1 MTNVHYFFVEKHGFS
16 ILSKELVSA
25 KHYIEENTSKSNQL
39 IDEQKNTAEMAISA
53 QVQAN
58 LDAFDRE
65 LNNTIAH
72 GHGFGEVCI
81 NILNTK

>member
-16 ILSKELVSA
+16 ILSKELVSV

-58 LDAFDRE
+58 MDAFDRE
-65 LNNTIAH
+65 LNNNSTQ
-72 GHGFGEVCI
+72 
-81 NILNTK
+81 